1 MLQDSPPRT
10 SRWTGARQLLKR
22 LRCVMAADGATQQK
36 LDAIVRSIA
45 TDMVAEV
52 CSLYLRKAGAILEL
66 SATRG
71 LRAEAVHQTRLN
83 IGEGLVGD
91 VAAHARPLAVADA
104 PAHPAFAY
112 RPETGE
118 DIYKSFLGV
127 PILRGGKVLG
137 VLVIQNRTA
146 RHYAE
151 EEIETLET
159 IAMVLA
165 EFATSDGLVLAADL
179 GDPAEALLPLRLSGI
194 KLNGGLGQGQAVF
207 HVRAPQLVRMVAEDT
222 GRELERLDAALAAL
236 QDTLGQL
243 LTHHAVGNG
252 EQRDIVETYL
262 MFASDSG
269 WAGKLREAI
278 GTGLTAEA
286 AAQRVQNE
294 MRARLNHV
302 ADPYLRERLQD
313 LEDLTARLIAG
324 LSGAQRELP
333 ASGDLIL
340 IARALG
346 PMELLDYPTDRL
358 KGVVLEEGSPGAHVA
373 ILARALGVPMV
384 GQVRGLTARLEAGEP
399 LVVDGDGGEVYI
411 RPSDEVKARTV
422 AILERRRVRAQMY
435 AQDRDLP
442 VVTRDGVP
450 IELFINAG
458 FVADV
463 EELRETGAVGVG
475 LYRTEIPFMIRRSFP
490 DCASQTELYRKALD
504 AAGDR
509 PVVFRTLDIGGDKTL
524 SYMPDLEKDENPAMG
539 WRALRLTIDRPAL
552 FRTQLRALLTAAAG
566 RELRLMFPMV
576 AEVAEFLAAK
586 RLLAR
591 EQERLLAEGQALP
604 ERVIVGTMLE
614 VPALLWQMPQLLRVT
629 DFISV
634 GSNDLLQFLFAS
646 DRGSPHL
653 SGRYDVLSPPALT
666 LFGNLSETC
675 NSAGMPLTVCGEIA
689 GQPLEAMALVALGF
703 RRLSM
708 NPRAVGA
715 VRAMIRSLDC
725 GALQDYLG
733 GLIDSPAHSVR
744 ESLRFYAHDH
754 KICLQ

>member
-1 MLQDSPPRT
+1 
-10 SRWTGARQLLKR
+10 
-22 LRCVMAADGATQQK
+22 V
-36 LDAIVRSIA
+36 
-45 TDMVAEV
+45 
-52 CSLYLRKAGAILEL
+52 
-66 SATRG
+66 
-71 LRAEAVHQTRLN
+71 
-83 IGEGLVGD
+83 
-91 VAAHARPLAVADA
+91 
-104 PAHPAFAY
+104 
-112 RPETGE
+112 
-118 DIYKSFLGV
+118 
-127 PILRGGKVLG
+127 
-137 VLVIQNRTA
+137 
-146 RHYAE
+146 
-151 EEIETLET
+151 
-159 IAMVLA
+159 
-165 EFATSDGLVLAADL
+165 
-179 GDPAEALLPLRLSGI
+179 
-194 KLNGGLGQGQAVF
+194 
-207 HVRAPQLVRMVAEDT
+207 VAEDT
-222 GRELERLDAALAAL
+222 GRELERLDAALATL
-236 QDTLGQL
+236 QDSLGQL

-313 LEDLTARLIAG
+313 LEDLTARLIG
-324 LSGAQRELP
+324 CLSGAQRELP
-333 ASGDLIL
+333 ATGDLIL

-346 PMELLDYPTDRL
+346 PMELLDYPTARL

-411 RPSDEVKARTV
+411 RPSDEVKVRTV
-422 AILERRRVRAQMY
+422 SILARRQAQAHVY

-442 VVTRDGVP
+442 VVTLDGVQV
-450 IELFINAG
+450 ELFINAG

-463 EELRETGAVGVG
+463 EEVHTTGAAGVG

-490 DCASQTELYRKALD
+490 DRLSQTELYRKALD
-504 AAGDR
+504 AAGGR

-524 SYMPDLEKDENPAMG
+524 AYMPDIEHDENPAMG
-539 WRALRLTIDRPAL
+539 WRALRLTLDRPAL
-552 FRTQLRALLTAAAG
+552 FRTQLAALLAAAAG
-566 RELRLMFPMV
+566 GELRLMFPMV
-576 AEVAEFLAAK
+576 AEVAEFLAARK
-586 RLLAR
+586 LLDR
-591 EQERLLAEGQALP
+591 EMERFAQDGQPLP
-604 ERVIVGTMLE
+604 SQVVVGTMLE
-614 VPALLWQMPQLLRVT
+614 VPALLWQLPQLLAVT

-646 DRGSPHL
+646 DRGSPNL

-666 LFGNLSETC
+666 LFRDLAAQCTG
-675 NSAGMPLTVCGEIA
+675 AGCPLTLCGEIA

-708 NPRAVGA
+708 NPRAIGP

-725 GALQDYLG
+725 AALRAYLDT
-733 GLIDSPAHSVR
+733 LIGRSAHSVR
-744 ESLRFYAHDH
+744 EPLRFYAHDH
-754 KICLQ
+754 RICL